1 MNKKVLS
8 DLENIPL
15 LRREANINLW
25 RHGLFFVAIFI
36 ASIFSNNFFSY
47 IGLYFI
53 GEISFFFTSIYPSF
67 NWILSWIVAFFISIG
82 FVLLSSEFIVQFINE
97 ETLSFFNQKN
107 DFLEGF
113 LDFKKINLTSE
124 QLSVFIAILLAYI
137 IFLLILFFRVSRKR
151 EILFLL
157 DNGDI
162 PTKTS
167 SNIEETLKGK
177 QSIKSKVTSNVDQL
191 LKMGGDSFQSVKDKI
206 NNESIL
212 FHETISEDSIR
223 DLESAIESFSS
234 VIELDP
240 NNIEA
245 IEFRGY
251 SYYLLQMFNEAILD
265 FTKLI
270 EIEGQELNLTI
281 FQFRALAFFKL
292 NKYQECIDDSSRVIE
307 CDNNFEYFY
316 ILRARALENIKNYP
330 LAIKDYS
337 YAIEINPENIETFF
351 NRGESYLKIK
361 KYRKAYVDLKKC
373 YESDQVNESLLL
385 SLIEVSTNLKYFS
398 AVKKYCDQF
407 ISKNDQSDWVF
418 CIRASNFL
426 NEEKYE
432 ESINDFTRA
441 IELNPINDQAYEG
454 RGSVFYVLNRVEE
467 ATSDFRQAIS
477 INPDNQDCIN
487 FLEKINTDFN
497 S

>member
-1 MNKKVLS
+1 MNKKVIS
-8 DLENIPL
+8 ALENIPL
-15 LRREANINLW
+15 LRREANIKLKY
-25 RHGLFFVAIFI
+25 HGLFFAAVLI
-36 ASIFSNNFFSY
+36 ASFFSNNVFSF
-47 IGLYFI
+47 IGLYFLS
-53 GEISFFFTSIYPSF
+53 ELSFVFTSIYPSF
-67 NWILSWIVAFFISIG
+67 NWILSWIVALIASSGLVILT
-82 FVLLSSEFIVQFINE
+82 FVLISPLINE
-97 ETLSFFNQKN
+97 ATLSFFNQKN
-107 DFLEGF
+107 DFLEGLMGVKNF
-113 LDFKKINLTSE
+113 NLD
-124 QLSVFIAILLAYI
+124 QLSILLSILLAYF
-137 IFLLILFFRVSRKR
+137 IFLLFLFFRVSRKR
-151 EILFLL
+151 EILYLL

-162 PTKTS
+162 PTKTP
-167 SNIEETLKGK
+167 SNIEETFKGK

-191 LKMGGDSFQSVKDKI
+191 LKMGGDSFQSAKDKS

-240 NNIEA
+240 NKIEA

-270 EIEGQELNLTI
+270 EIQGQELNLTI

-316 ILRARALENIKNYP
+316 ILRAKALENIKNYP

-337 YAIEINPENIETFF
+337 YAIEINPKNLETFF

-361 KYRKAYVDLKKC
+361 KYRKAYKDLKKC
-373 YESDQVNESLLL
+373 YETDQVNESLLL

-398 AVKKYCDQF
+398 SVKKYCDQF

-454 RGSVFYVLNRVEE
+454 RGSVYYVLNRVEE

-477 INPDNQDCIN
+477 INQDNQDCFK
-487 FLEKINTDFN
+487 FLEKINTDLN
-497 S
+497 T

>member
-67 NWILSWIVAFFISIG
+67 NWILSWIIAFFISIG

-124 QLSVFIAILLAYI
+124 ELSVFIAILLAYI

-292 NKYQECIDDSSRVIE
+292 NKYQECIDDSSRVIK
-307 CDNNFEYFY
+307 
-316 ILRARALENIKNYP
+316 LPR
-330 LAIKDYS
+330 
-337 YAIEINPENIETFF
+337 
-351 NRGESYLKIK
+351 
-361 KYRKAYVDLKKC
+361 V
-373 YESDQVNESLLL
+373 L
-385 SLIEVSTNLKYFS
+385 SLINLKRS
-398 AVKKYCDQF
+398 MV
-407 ISKNDQSDWVF
+407 
-418 CIRASNFL
+418 
-426 NEEKYE
+426 
-432 ESINDFTRA
+432 
-441 IELNPINDQAYEG
+441 
-454 RGSVFYVLNRVEE
+454 
-467 ATSDFRQAIS
+467 
-477 INPDNQDCIN
+477 
-487 FLEKINTDFN
+487 
-497 S
+497 